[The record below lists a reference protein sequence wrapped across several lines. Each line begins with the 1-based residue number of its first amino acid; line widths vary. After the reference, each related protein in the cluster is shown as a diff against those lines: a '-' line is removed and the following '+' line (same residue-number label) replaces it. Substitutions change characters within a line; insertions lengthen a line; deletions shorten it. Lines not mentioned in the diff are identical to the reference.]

1 MDNVSPTLKCT
12 SIVEYRKKNNLPV
25 FNFGLGQNPLPVP
38 KFVQKS
44 LANHSSNKNYTS
56 VSGIPEVEKTLL
68 HHYKND
74 TFTPKNVIL
83 GNGLKELLFLLQLSF
98 EGKIFH
104 ITPSWVS
111 YKEQVKIL
119 KKEHDL
125 IEIETNLENQ
135 YKIDFKYLES
145 KLKKY
150 ENEPKM
156 VIFNNP
162 NNPLGIQ
169 QSSEYTKYL
178 AYILNKYNCIV
189 MSDEIYS
196 NLGHTR
202 ETTSISNFCSNNCIV
217 GSSLSKD
224 LGCGGYRI
232 GWLVFPESLKNLYTR
247 CKSYASSI
255 YSCVSTPL
263 QYVVCDVYNNLH
275 VLVNQYE
282 LMNTLCREYVKQAH
296 IILKHTKLTYVL
308 PNSSWY
314 IFINFENYFHKL
326 KLMDIY
332 TSEDLNLFLLKEFG
346 IVTVAAKYFNSNELS
361 LRFSLVDIDLDYVKE
376 GMNKL
381 DIVNSFRKM
390 REGLIILRQFV
401 RSL

>member
-1 MDNVSPTLKCT
+1 MDNVSPTLKCS
-12 SIVEYRKKNNLPV
+12 SIVEFRKKNNLPV
-25 FNFGLGQNPLPVP
+25 YNFGLGENPLPVP
-38 KFVQKS
+38 KFVKDS
-44 LANHSSNKNYTS
+44 LANHSKYKNYTP
-56 VSGIPEVEKTLL
+56 VSGITKVEKTLL
-68 HHYKND
+68 KHYRND
-74 TFTPKNVIL
+74 TFTPESVIL

-111 YKEQVKIL
+111 YKEQIKIL
-119 KKEHDL
+119 KKEDSL
-125 IEIETNLENQ
+125 IEIETNLKNQ
-135 YKIDFKYLES
+135 YKLDFAYLES

-150 ENEPKM
+150 ENEKKL

-169 QSSEYTKYL
+169 QSAEYTRYL
-178 AYILNKYNCIV
+178 AFILNKYNCVV

-196 NLGHTR
+196 NLGHNR
-202 ETTSISNFCSNNCIV
+202 QTTSISNYCPNNCIV

-232 GWLVFPESLKNLYTR
+232 GWLIFPESLKNLCNR
-247 CKSYASSI
+247 CKSNASSM

-263 QYVVCDVYNNLH
+263 QYVVNDVYNNLN
-275 VLVNQYE
+275 VLNSQSSI
-282 LMNTLCREYVKQAH
+282 MNTLCREYVKQAD
-296 IILKHTKLTYVL
+296 IILKRTKLTYVL
-308 PNSSWY
+308 PNSCWY
-314 IFINFENYFHKL
+314 IFINFENYSSKL
-326 KLMDIY
+326 KLKDIY
-332 TSEDLNLFLLKEFG
+332 TSEELNNFLLKEFG

-376 GMNKL
+376 YMNKL

-390 REGLIILRQFV
+390 REGLIILRRFV